1 MRKIATQLRECA
13 DLLQEK
19 AKNLDSAHGT
29 QQLEDVIKSL
39 REHSKVIVGL
49 AGKIES
55 ESDSRSPKGE

>member
-19 AKNLDSAHGT
+19 AKNLDCAHGT

-39 REHSKVIVGL
+39 RQHSDVIVEL
-49 AGKIES
+49 AGTIET
-55 ESDSRSPKGE
+55 ESDSKTSTGK